1 MTIFEWAK
9 NEIAKIEEYEV
20 SKFNL
25 ENGFEIILS
34 RPQGELFTIGLCQ
47 NEHFYECIEVNCEN
61 LEDVVNDLES
71 LYYVKKGGNK

>member
-9 NEIAKIEEYEV
+9 NEIAKIE
-20 SKFNL
+20 
-25 ENGFEIILS
+25 
-34 RPQGELFTIGLCQ
+34 
-47 NEHFYECIEVNCEN
+47 VNCGN